1 MFDESSGFDNCVE
14 AGTGVEA
21 LAKIERQTLNLAVL
35 DFALPDISGLEL
47 AKKLI
52 DISPG
57 LPIFVMTTEYN
68 VGVEKK
74 ALSNGISAVFSK
86 RDDLATVVAN
96 ARAVCGI
103 D

>member
-1 MFDESSGFDNCVE
+1 MFDEGSGFDECVE

-21 LAKIERQTLNLAVL
+21 LAKIKRQTLNLAVL
-35 DFALPDISGLEL
+35 DLALPDTSGLEL
-47 AKKLI
+47 AKKLK
-52 DISPG
+52 DANPG
-57 LPIFVMTTEYN
+57 LPIFAMTTEYN

-74 ALSNGISAVFSK
+74 ALSIGISAVFSK
-86 RDDLATVVAN
+86 LDDLGSLVAN